1 MHAGMNI
8 VPAQRQSPT
17 ALRLR
22 KLAETI
28 REEIEARGFYIVDK
42 KECKSVCGK
51 SKQVRLRLA
60 NIRAFAR
67 ENNWHV
73 DIRQEATMAR
83 FTPET
88 KAYPWNWS

>member
-8 VPAQRQSPT
+8 VPAQRKITT

-22 KLAETI
+22 TLVETI

-42 KECKSVCGK
+42 EECKLVWGK

-60 NIRAFAR
+60 NIRAFAQ

-83 FTPET
+83 FTPGT